1 LYGRKNE
8 DLGSKINVAM
18 GDAFVTRQ
26 APYLVG
32 ILRLAGIILIGVA
45 LSGCVASSRIG
56 GGIMTPQTSIPDQSA
71 EMQPPA
77 EASQPISGTEL
88 AAPGTTPTDQTPSV
102 AAQIPAGTIRVA
114 LLLPLSTTGTTGSVA
129 QSLKNAAD
137 MAMAEFSGA
146 SIDLVVKDDRG
157 TPDGAREAAKQAVA
171 EGASAFI
178 GPLLASSVQTAG
190 GVARAAGKPVI
201 AFSTDSGVAGRG
213 VYLLS
218 FMPQSDVERILD
230 YAASKGKKSL
240 AALIPDTPYG
250 SAVNA
255 VLQDG
260 AARRG
265 IRVVAIERYADN
277 SVTAATGRIGGIK
290 DQIDSLFIAE
300 GGDSAPAVGKAL
312 SASGIDTKKIQLLG
326 TSVWDDPRVYATPQ
340 FQNGW
345 FAMPDKTGFDA
356 FAKRYSAKFGS
367 DPVRIATLAYDA
379 VFLANALHKKAG
391 VHAFEDAL
399 LTGQDGVIGV
409 DGLFRFRP
417 DGTTQRGTVVMQVV
431 KDGPTKIEDAP
442 TAFR

>member
-1 LYGRKNE
+1 MNKRPHPPIWLVKFAG
-8 DLGSKINVAM
+8 LALLSAL
-18 GDAFVTRQ
+18 
-26 APYLVG
+26 LVG
-32 ILRLAGIILIGVA
+32 
-45 LSGCVASSRIG
+45 CVSSSRIG
-56 GGIMTPQTSIPDQSA
+56 GAIMTPQTSIPDAPA
-71 EMQPPA
+71 EMEQPA
-77 EASQPISGTEL
+77 QSSQPITGTEL
-88 AAPGTTPTDQTPSV
+88 AAPGAATADQAASPV
-102 AAQIPAGTIRVA
+102 ASAPPAGTIRVA
-114 LLLPLSTTGTTGSVA
+114 LLLPLSATGATGNAA

-146 SIDLVVKDDRG
+146 NIDLVVKDDRG
-157 TPDGAREAAKQAVA
+157 TPDGAREAAKQAIA

-230 YAASKGKKSL
+230 YAASKGKKAL
-240 AALIPDTPYG
+240 AALIPDTAYG

-265 IRVVAIERYADN
+265 IRVLAIERYADGAMN
-277 SVTAATGRIGGIK
+277 TAAGRIASVK

-300 GGDSAPAVGKAL
+300 GGDGAAAAGKAL
-312 SASGIDTKKIQLLG
+312 ASAGIDVKKIQLLG
-326 TSVWDDPRVYATPQ
+326 TSVWDDPRVFATPQ

-356 FAKRYSAKFGS
+356 FANRYRTKFGS

-391 VHAFEDAL
+391 VHAFEEGQLA
-399 LTGQDGVIGV
+399 GQDGVIGV

-417 DGTTQRGTVVMQVV
+417 DGTTQRGAVVMQVG
-431 KDGPTKIEDAP
+431 KDGATKLEDAP
-442 TAFR
+442 SAFH

>member
-1 LYGRKNE
+1 MKRPNRQ
-8 DLGSKINVAM
+8 
-18 GDAFVTRQ
+18 TRW
-26 APYLVG
+26 VK
-32 ILRLAGIILIGVA
+32 LAGLA
-45 LSGCVASSRIG
+45 LLSALLVGCVASSRIG
-56 GGIMTPQTSIPDQSA
+56 GGIITPQTSVP
-71 EMQPPA
+71 EEPA
-77 EASQPISGTEL
+77 DTVEPVPASQPITGTEL
-88 AAPGTTPTDQTPSV
+88 AAPGAAPV
-102 AAQIPAGTIRVA
+102 EAAAQPAAASPLPAGTIRVA
-114 LLLPLSTTGTTGSVA
+114 LLLPLSASGATGNAA

-146 SIDLVVKDDRG
+146 TIDLVVKDDRG

-230 YAASKGKKSL
+230 YAASKGKKTL
-240 AALIPDTPYG
+240 AALIPDTAYG

-260 AARRG
+260 AARRN
-265 IRVVAIERYADN
+265 IRVLAIERYADSSIN
-277 SVTAATGRIGGIK
+277 AAAGRIASVK
-290 DQIDSLFIAE
+290 DQIDTLFIAE
-300 GGDSAPAVGKAL
+300 GGDGAAAAGKAL
-312 SASGIDTKKIQLLG
+312 ASAGIDPKKIQLIG

-356 FAKRYSAKFGS
+356 FASRYRTKFGS
-367 DPVRIATLAYDA
+367 DPARIATLAYDA

-391 VHAFEDAL
+391 VHAFEDAQL
-399 LTGQDGVIGV
+399 GAQDGVIGI

-417 DGTTQRGTVVMQVV
+417 DGTTQRGAVVMQVG
-431 KDGPTKIEDAP
+431 KNGATKLEDAP
-442 TAFR
+442 TAFH

>member
-1 LYGRKNE
+1 MIKFPSTPNR
-8 DLGSKINVAM
+8 
-18 GDAFVTRQ
+18 
-26 APYLVG
+26 LVQ
-32 ILRLAGIILIGVA
+32 LAGLAFLSA
-45 LSGCVASSRIG
+45 LLAGCVASNRIG
-56 GGIMTPQTSIPDQSA
+56 GAIMTPQTSIPDAPA
-71 EMQPPA
+71 EMEQPA
-77 EASQPISGTEL
+77 QSSQPITGTEL
-88 AAPGTTPTDQTPSV
+88 AAPGAATADQAISPV
-102 AAQIPAGTIRVA
+102 ASAPPAGTIRVA
-114 LLLPLSTTGTTGSVA
+114 LLLPLSASGATGNAA

-146 SIDLVVKDDRG
+146 NIDLVVKDDRG
-157 TPDGAREAAKQAVA
+157 TPDGAREAAKQAIA

-230 YAASKGKKSL
+230 YAASKGKKAL
-240 AALIPDTPYG
+240 AALIPDTAYG

-265 IRVVAIERYADN
+265 IRVLAIERYADGAMN
-277 SVTAATGRIGGIK
+277 TAAGRIASVK

-300 GGDSAPAVGKAL
+300 GGDGAAAAGKAL
-312 SASGIDTKKIQLLG
+312 ASAGIDVKKIQLLG
-326 TSVWDDPRVYATPQ
+326 TSVWDDPRVFATPQ

-356 FAKRYSAKFGS
+356 FANRYRTKFGS

-391 VHAFEDAL
+391 VHAFEEGQLA
-399 LTGQDGVIGV
+399 GQDGVIGV

-417 DGTTQRGTVVMQVV
+417 DGTTQRGAVVMQVG
-431 KDGPTKIEDAP
+431 KDGATKLEDAP
-442 TAFR
+442 SAFH

>member
-1 LYGRKNE
+1 MTLK
-8 DLGSKINVAM
+8 
-18 GDAFVTRQ
+18 
-26 APYLVG
+26 APYSVS
-32 ILRLAGIILIGVA
+32 ILRLAGLMLLGVT

-71 EMQPPA
+71 EVQPPV

-88 AAPGTTPTDQTPSV
+88 PAPGATPIEQMPNTAVP
-102 AAQIPAGTIRVA
+102 IPAGTIRVA
-114 LLLPLSTTGTTGSVA
+114 LLLPLSATGTTGNVA

-157 TPDGAREAAKQAVA
+157 TPDGAREAAKQAIA
-171 EGASAFI
+171 EGASALI
-178 GPLLASSVQTAG
+178 GPLLAPSVQTAA
-190 GVARAAGKPVI
+190 GVARAAGMPVI

-265 IRVVAIERYADN
+265 IRVLAIERYADN
-277 SVTAATGRIGGIK
+277 SLNAATGRISGIK

-300 GGDSAPAVGKAL
+300 SGDGAAAMGRSL
-312 SASGIDTKKIQLLG
+312 SAAGIDTKKIQLLG
-326 TSVWDDPRVYATPQ
+326 TSVWDDPRIFATPQ
-340 FQNGW
+340 FLNGW
-345 FAMPDKTGFDA
+345 FAMPDKAGFDA
-356 FAKRYSAKFGS
+356 FAKRYNAKFGS

-391 VHAFEDAL
+391 AHAFEDAL
-399 LTGQDGVIGV
+399 LTGPDGVIGV

-417 DGTTQRGTVVMQVV
+417 DGTTQRGALVMQVG
-431 KDGPTKIEDAP
+431 KDNAAKIEDAP